1 MPITNIFLKNVVV
14 VSNDVSLADVF
25 VCTTV
30 RIQHPK
36 VQCLVSCHIAA
47 KHFKCA
53 TFCVFSVTLIK
64 VAWFCHSSYHTRWEV
79 PISSAT
85 NIVPT

>member
-1 MPITNIFLKNVVV
+1 MSFTNILLKNVVV
-14 VSNDVSLADVF
+14 VSNDVSLANMS

-30 RIQHPK
+30 PIQYPK
-36 VQCLVSCHIAA
+36 VQCLVSCHISA
-47 KHFKCA
+47 KCFKCA

-79 PISSAT
+79 PISSVT
-85 NIVPT
+85 NIFLT

>member
-25 VCTTV
+25 VYTTV
-30 RIQHPK
+30 RIHHPK

-79 PISSAT
+79 FISSAT